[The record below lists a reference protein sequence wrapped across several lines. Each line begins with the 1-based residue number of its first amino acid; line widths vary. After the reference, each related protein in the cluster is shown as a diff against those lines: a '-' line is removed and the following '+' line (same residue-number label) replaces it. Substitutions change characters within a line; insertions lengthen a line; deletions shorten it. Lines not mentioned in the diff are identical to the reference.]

1 MNLEDIMLGEI
12 SQSQILHVSIS
23 MSYLNSQIHGIKG
36 WDGGYQGIERGKFI
50 IVNKPNIMNMDKN
63 NKIKIPTVAVIL
75 QYINV

>member
-36 WDGGYQGIERGKFI
+36 WDGGYQGIGGGG
-50 IVNKPNIMNMDKN
+50 
-63 NKIKIPTVAVIL
+63 
-75 QYINV
+75 